1 MEEPDIVRQNAFNSD
16 DITITEVEIVETVY
30 RCVPSLEKSKSE
42 ELKPKELKVI
52 RSYSY

>member
-1 MEEPDIVRQNAFNSD
+1 MEEPYIVRQKAFNNS
-16 DITITEVEIVETVY
+16 EVEVKIVETVY

-42 ELKPKELKVI
+42 EVKPKELKVI

>member
-1 MEEPDIVRQNAFNSD
+1 MEEPYLVRQKAFNNSEVEV
-16 DITITEVEIVETVY
+16 EVEIVETVY
-30 RCVPSLEKSKSE
+30 RSVPSLEKSKSE